1 MEDRRELDAFFH
13 FFATFE
19 LSRPVTTTSDLSDG
33 AALSDILAIVYVSTL
48 IYRDAHAYDY
58 RSDSAYFKTTRPSSQ
73 PSENWVLR
81 FSALKRLY
89 RLMTQYFADVLQKPT
104 SSLDVPDLQAIAKDC
119 NIPAI
124 LIMCRLTIAIGVHCE
139 RNKEFIEKIQELSQ
153 DDQHCLMKAIEQ
165 VCQRDS
171 AGTRFNCNIIDHGQ
185 DSEWSRVY
193 RPH

>member
-1 MEDRRELDAFFH
+1 MTSPDWAWAEQVLLENNRAYMEDRRELDAFFH

-33 AALSDILAIVYVSTL
+33 AALSDILAIVYVFTP
-48 IYRDAHAYDY
+48 IYRNEDAHTYDG
-58 RSDSAYFKTTRPSSQ
+58 RSDSGYFKTTRPSSQ

-119 NIPAI
+119 NTPAI

-153 DDQHCLMKAIEQ
+153 EDQHCLMKAIEQ
-165 VCQRDS
+165 V
-171 AGTRFNCNIIDHGQ
+171 G
-185 DSEWSRVY
+185 
-193 RPH
+193 